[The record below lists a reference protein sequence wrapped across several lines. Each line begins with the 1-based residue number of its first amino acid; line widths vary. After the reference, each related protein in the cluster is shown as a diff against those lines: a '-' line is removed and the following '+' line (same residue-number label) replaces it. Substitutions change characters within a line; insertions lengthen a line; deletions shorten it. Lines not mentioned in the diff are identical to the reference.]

1 MKPGALAFLHHSN
14 LTRNPGGNF
23 QRNAHARNFMSVQ
36 MFSHY
41 AQKEGLQVVKQKV
54 IDWGSG
60 EKRVENL
67 DGLTLLRRKVD

>member
-1 MKPGALAFLHHSN
+1 MHHSN

-23 QRNAHARNFMSVQ
+23 QKNAHARNFMSVQ

-41 AQKEGLQVVKQKV
+41 AQKEGLQVVKQKI

-67 DGLTLLRRKVD
+67 DGLTLLRKQVEQQ

>member
-1 MKPGALAFLHHSN
+1 
-14 LTRNPGGNF
+14 
-23 QRNAHARNFMSVQ
+23 